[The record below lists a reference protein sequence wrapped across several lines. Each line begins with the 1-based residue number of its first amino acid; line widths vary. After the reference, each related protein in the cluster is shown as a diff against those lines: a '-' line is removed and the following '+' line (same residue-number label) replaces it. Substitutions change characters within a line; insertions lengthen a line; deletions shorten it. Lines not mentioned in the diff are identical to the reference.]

1 MNKEITPCPKTEIS
15 AFSKLQEYDYAEF
28 NSQKNQ
34 AIKAHFISQKFQFM
48 RFKSARY
55 EKCYFEN
62 CTFNAVGL
70 SGAHFLSCDLN
81 NFEIDGVKFF
91 L

>member
-48 RFKSARY
+48 RFKSA
-55 EKCYFEN
+55 K
-62 CTFNAVGL
+62 
-70 SGAHFLSCDLN
+70 
-81 NFEIDGVKFF
+81 I
-91 L
+91 

>member
-55 EKCYFEN
+55 ETVSY
-62 CTFNAVGL
+62 THL
-70 SGAHFLSCDLN
+70 TLPTT
-81 NFEIDGVKFF
+81 
-91 L
+91 